1 MKQVRKHVNTPG
13 CCARLQT
20 KMEVDGKPAWKSIY
34 CPLSQAADDPCGQW
48 CAWYDEE
55 PIKVQLSAT
64 MNAETKT
71 LMATCQGKPIGEIVN
86 EDD

>member
-48 CAWYDEE
+48 CAWYSEE
-55 PIKVQLSAT
+55 RIDVGLVA
-64 MNAETKT
+64 
-71 LMATCQGKPIGEIVN
+71 LCQDKLIGEIVD
-86 EDD
+86 EPD